1 MTLCW
6 KWLVQTHLINI
17 HSANTST
24 FTTRMELD
32 SSEKALFTSSDT
44 PQSVHTTV
52 CSFSFHVCVP
62 VVHKLLTLLRHLLRS
77 FNPHSVICFLPPLI
91 FLVSLLLC
99 ASCAFGNKLKYYK
112 LIQDARKY
120 RTRQS
125 LLHCCS
131 SCSPLVPVQM
141 KHLKTLST
149 LWASQCGG
157 LWPGQPHWGQSEE
170 ALKLGGLLWMPQCV
184 GNEVSPKARW
194 RLGSGSRLQ
203 LVHVVIQWW
212 DSLLQAL
219 AFTGLRDD
227 QARLGLGHHG
237 VAGQNLPVVK
247 HALWE
252 GLAASVGSQVSSEA
266 YTRKMCNSET
276 QQPASSLSHINSQLC
291 DGTQSYP
298 HPLLPVLLRN
308 SSPF

>member
-1 MTLCW
+1 
-6 KWLVQTHLINI
+6 
-17 HSANTST
+17 
-24 FTTRMELD
+24 
-32 SSEKALFTSSDT
+32 
-44 PQSVHTTV
+44 
-52 CSFSFHVCVP
+52 
-62 VVHKLLTLLRHLLRS
+62 
-77 FNPHSVICFLPPLI
+77 
-91 FLVSLLLC
+91 
-99 ASCAFGNKLKYYK
+99 
-112 LIQDARKY
+112 
-120 RTRQS
+120 
-125 LLHCCS
+125 
-131 SCSPLVPVQM
+131 M

-219 AFTGLRDD
+219 AFTGLRNDN
-227 QARLGLGHHG
+227 ARLGLRHHG
-237 VAGQNLPVVK
+237 VTGQNLPVVK

-266 YTRKMCNSET
+266 YTRKMFNSET

-291 DGTQSYP
+291 DGTQTYP
-298 HPLLPVLLRN
+298 HPPHFLC
-308 SSPF
+308 F